1 MKITSILT
9 KLKKTETLSVKSRRK
24 MCESKTFSNRM
35 NQATNFA
42 QHDPIKL
49 SDWIH
54 LGTNLLRSKVLLRKT
69 TTETNFSI
77 DRAPFWIRT

>member
-9 KLKKTETLSVKSRRK
+9 KLKKIRHNFRESRRK

-35 NQATNFA
+35 NQETNFA
-42 QHDPIKL
+42 QHDPIKM
-49 SDWIH
+49 SDWSH